1 MTFWAGYISTTAT
14 QSSLLLAS
22 PVASPSICN
31 GGGSIRFDAPF
42 DLMGSGDIVL
52 SCSTWQEGTI
62 PNRCIFNNRRL
73 VKACKVE
80 NVTEPVVNTHLVK
93 ESNAIRTENGDT

>member
-22 PVASPSICN
+22 PVASPSLCN

-52 SCSTWQEGTI
+52 SCSARQEGTI
-62 PNRCIFNNRRL
+62 PNRCTFYNMNI
-73 VKACKVE
+73 V
-80 NVTEPVVNTHLVK
+80 
-93 ESNAIRTENGDT
+93 